1 MIKNKVSDE
10 EIVKRRGVVYTP
22 QFMVNIILENI
33 QYNSSAILCKHVIDN
48 SCGNGAFLIEIV
60 KRYISYAKKVKSS
73 IIEITKQ
80 LETYIHGIEIDYLAY
95 KECIANLNAILKE
108 FNINISV
115 NWDIKNADSLKVAEY
130 NHKMD
135 FVIGNPPYVNIH
147 NLKGTNYKDFE
158 FTKKGSI
165 DLYLIFFEIGIKM
178 LNQSGKLAYI
188 TPNSFLT
195 SKAGTEF
202 RKYIIENKMLKM
214 YIDNNHEMIFDTV
227 QTYTGVTF
235 LDMSWNSEECLYKS
249 LKSKTHQVKSIADFY
264 INNKFYFKTTS
275 NAELRTILNYHLT
288 DDVVVRN
295 GIATN
300 ANSVFLNYNGSSKIS
315 KKVIKIKHLRA
326 DFDESKTIIFPYDAE
341 NNLISLSDIK
351 KRDLTLYNYLQENK
365 IKLSSRKSLEKDYWW
380 SYARTQGFSAITH
393 KKLIISNIMRTPE
406 QVILKEV
413 NKDILIYGSGYF
425 IISNSKKYNLKWIKN
440 MMQENAQQFIEY
452 ITLIGKNKGSSYY
465 FFNSEDLNRFISYF
479 IDLDKQNKVKFIN
492 SKLEVKNI
500 PSF

>member
-1 MIKNKVSDE
+1 
-10 EIVKRRGVVYTP
+10 
-22 QFMVNIILENI
+22 
-33 QYNSSAILCKHVIDN
+33 
-48 SCGNGAFLIEIV
+48 
-60 KRYISYAKKVKSS
+60 
-73 IIEITKQ
+73 
-80 LETYIHGIEIDYLAY
+80 
-95 KECIANLNAILKE
+95 
-108 FNINISV
+108 
-115 NWDIKNADSLKVAEY
+115 
-130 NHKMD
+130 
-135 FVIGNPPYVNIH
+135 
-147 NLKGTNYKDFE
+147 
-158 FTKKGSI
+158 
-165 DLYLIFFEIGIKM
+165 
-178 LNQSGKLAYI
+178 
-188 TPNSFLT
+188 
-195 SKAGTEF
+195 
-202 RKYIIENKMLKM
+202 
-214 YIDNNHEMIFDTV
+214 
-227 QTYTGVTF
+227 
-235 LDMSWNSEECLYKS
+235 

-365 IKLSSRKSLEKDYWW
+365 IKLSSRKSLEKDFWW